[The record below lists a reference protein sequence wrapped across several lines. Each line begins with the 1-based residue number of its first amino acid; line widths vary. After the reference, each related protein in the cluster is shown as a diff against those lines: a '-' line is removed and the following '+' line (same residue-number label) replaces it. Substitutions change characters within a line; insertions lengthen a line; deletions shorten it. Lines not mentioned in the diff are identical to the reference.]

1 MRVRASLRRICPS
14 CSIVRRG
21 RTVLV
26 VCPANA
32 RHKQRQKG
40 FSTLAA
46 PPPAAAAA
54 TAATAASTSAP
65 RALLAGAPPGT
76 AVTVL
81 GARLTAA
88 GRGAGGAL
96 AAVALDADD
105 L

>member
-14 CSIVRRG
+14 CNIVRRG

-40 FSTLAA
+40 FSTLSSAAAAAAA
-46 PPPAAAAA
+46 PPPL
-54 TAATAASTSAP
+54 SLLPSVRP
-65 RALLAGAPPGT
+65 ALLAGAPSGT
-76 AVTVL
+76 AVSVL
-81 GARLTAA
+81 GARLTA
-88 GRGAGGAL
+88 GSSL
-96 AAVALDADD
+96 LPSPPDD